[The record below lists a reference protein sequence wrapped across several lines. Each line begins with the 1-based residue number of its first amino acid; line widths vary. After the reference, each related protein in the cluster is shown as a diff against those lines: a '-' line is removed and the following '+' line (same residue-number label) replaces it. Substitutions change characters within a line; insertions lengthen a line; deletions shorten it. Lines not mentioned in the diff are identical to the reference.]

1 MKMKRVYAWLLALCM
16 VFSMAL
22 TSVSAEE
29 ATEAP
34 TEETGT
40 QLVVEKLEG
49 VESGLSL
56 RLENGVSKE
65 DFNISPEEEVR
76 VIVVLEGESVCRQRC
91 GLQCPD
97 RRSAERPGVRP
108 GGSDCPD

>member
-34 TEETGT
+34 TE
-40 QLVVEKLEG
+40 
-49 VESGLSL
+49 
-56 RLENGVSKE
+56 
-65 DFNISPEEEVR
+65 
-76 VIVVLEGESVCRQRC
+76 
-91 GLQCPD
+91 
-97 RRSAERPGVRP
+97 
-108 GGSDCPD
+108 